1 MNWADIALRLLVR
14 RRDRDTISG
23 DLLEEYREDVLPTKG
38 AMGARLWYMRQVASF
53 VSPVTWGLLLG
64 IAFGTFQLLST
75 AVEPLADDTPRAMLG
90 LLGTLLMF
98 WIAIGVA
105 AGRPTRRFR
114 DAIVAGVLAGVVTMA
129 VILVTSIVR
138 VNVFLD
144 EIQHRD
150 DWVNLVA
157 RFEASGLQ
165 SLRSY
170 ANWEY
175 VRGIPFGLALGALV
189 GGLCGT
195 VAGVING
202 ISRPHHLLRTRH

>member
-1 MNWADIALRLLVR
+1 
-14 RRDRDTISG
+14 
-23 DLLEEYREDVLPTKG
+23 
-38 AMGARLWYMRQVASF
+38 
-53 VSPVTWGLLLG
+53 
-64 IAFGTFQLLST
+64 
-75 AVEPLADDTPRAMLG
+75 
-90 LLGTLLMF
+90 
-98 WIAIGVA
+98 
-105 AGRPTRRFR
+105 
-114 DAIVAGVLAGVVTMA
+114 MA

-157 RFEASGLQ
+157 RYEASGLQ